1 MSEKV
6 IPTRGQLERT
16 LSQRI
21 QSLYRE
27 QLGHQPSKVT
37 VAITDERITI
47 LIEDAITQPEQLLVN
62 LGREELTEQV
72 RSDLDQA
79 IQVSLRSLI
88 EEVVGLEVVDLLSD
102 TTLETGRAGSIAVL
116 SDIPKFRNP
125 GVKSSLK
132 KKTSA

>member
-125 GVKSSLK
+125 GVKSSVK